1 MVTAALEPTEGEAPA
16 DEQAKTMLPWGAK
29 RLRTGGD
36 DIKLARTPATS
47 SHEHPEIEPAAGTTD
62 AEAPQ
67 HPLHP
72 EYEIPDREIKHEE
85 EPNGT
90 ATSAPI
96 KSGAGTSAV
105 PATAS
110 AAGADSQGT
119 NNSLDAE
126 PAAELLMS
134 LCQQIV
140 NDTAATAAKE
150 DPVPHPQQQQQ
161 PQDDDEATE
170 DEADGGASKSDRRRS
185 APRKRR
191 PPQRAAPTTGTT
203 NGATPSGANNNNG
216 PPLSYRYGPGQ
227 PIVTSPDG
235 RAVSTSGRQKSCAY
249 VGVRRRQ
256 WGTFAAE
263 IRNQLSGSREW
274 LGTFETAE
282 EAAVVYDMRLRQIK
296 GPSAKCNFPP
306 LDLSSR
312 LVKREICPHG
322 KSAPQR
328 LTLMIP
334 ENWLQQV
341 AALHS
346 GIERSQ
352 LGQGTTGAATLPTG
366 ATNGTAIATAGA
378 TAAGAVASNANIN
391 PNTEGIA
398 IPLATTTMNTTN
410 GRHSGPTTNGPEHQQ
425 QQQQRGVPLP
435 QQQQQPLVIAPLG
448 IAPPAVVPAFRPLA
462 AALSGIQ
469 YKSIAPAAGAAA
481 VPTPAAPAGDAGALL
496 HPPPVLPPM
505 LPQAPPPLIV
515 AIPALPA
522 PP

>member
-1 MVTAALEPTEGEAPA
+1 MVTAALEPTEGEAPS

-47 SHEHPEIEPAAGTTD
+47 SHEHPGNEPAD
-62 AEAPQ
+62 AEAP
-67 HPLHP
+67 LHALPP
-72 EYEIPDREIKHEE
+72 EYAAPDREIKPEE
-85 EPNGT
+85 EPKGT
-90 ATSAPI
+90 ATSAHNKPA
-96 KSGAGTSAV
+96 AGTSTIPNTAPTAAA
-105 PATAS
+105 PA
-110 AAGADSQGT
+110 GDSQGT

-140 NDTAATAAKE
+140 NDTAATAAKQE
-150 DPVPHPQQQQQ
+150 PPQQAQQQ
-161 PQDDDEATE
+161 PDDDEATE
-170 DEADGGASKSDRRRS
+170 DEAVNGTNTGTTSKSDRRRS

-191 PPQRAAPTTGTT
+191 PPQRAVPA
-203 NGATPSGANNNNG
+203 NGATGTGAAPSGTNTG

-312 LVKREICPHG
+312 LGEHH
-322 KSAPQR
+322 
-328 LTLMIP
+328 LNTNLM
-334 ENWLQQV
+334 E
-341 AALHS
+341 
-346 GIERSQ
+346 E
-352 LGQGTTGAATLPTG
+352 
-366 ATNGTAIATAGA
+366 
-378 TAAGAVASNANIN
+378 
-391 PNTEGIA
+391 E
-398 IPLATTTMNTTN
+398 
-410 GRHSGPTTNGPEHQQ
+410 
-425 QQQQRGVPLP
+425 
-435 QQQQQPLVIAPLG
+435 
-448 IAPPAVVPAFRPLA
+448 
-462 AALSGIQ
+462 
-469 YKSIAPAAGAAA
+469 SIY
-481 VPTPAAPAGDAGALL
+481 
-496 HPPPVLPPM
+496 
-505 LPQAPPPLIV
+505 
-515 AIPALPA
+515 
-522 PP
+522 